1 MMDERE
7 SGPHTSPTEGRL
19 FAAARRML
27 ATAVAVVHTR
37 AELLT
42 TELQEEVQRA
52 ASILLWSIVALF
64 FASLTVLMIALT
76 VLIVFWDTHR
86 VLAAVLIS
94 AAFVA
99 MAAGAALY
107 ARSVARAK
115 PQFLSGTLGEL
126 KRDRAML
133 EGDS

>member
-1 MMDERE
+1 MHEPQL
-7 SGPHTSPTEGRL
+7 GPDTTPTEGRL
-19 FAAARRML
+19 FGAVRRML

-52 ASILLWSIVALF
+52 ASILLWSLVALF
-64 FASLTVLMIALT
+64 FGSLTVLMIAVT

-94 AAFVA
+94 AAFVV

-107 ARSVARAK
+107 ARSVVRARPK
-115 PQFLSGTLGEL
+115 FLSGTLNEL

>member
-1 MMDERE
+1 MDERE
-7 SGPHTSPTEGRL
+7 SGPQTPPTEGRL
-19 FAAARRML
+19 FGAVRRML

-52 ASILLWSIVALF
+52 ASILLWTLVALF
-64 FASLTVLMIALT
+64 FGALTVLMIAVT

-94 AAFVA
+94 SAFVA
-99 MAAGAALY
+99 MAAAAALY
-107 ARSVARAK
+107 ARSVVRSK
-115 PQFLSGTLGEL
+115 PQFLAGTLNEL